1 MAIDRI
7 QRRGFV
13 RDIVSLASNN
23 LDRFLH
29 KSLVSASIISIKS
42 ADIFAY
48 SEWPPSRNFASFKY
62 QYSSFAFKEYELY
75 IFFKCSVC
83 YDKLIMFINPIRWVF
98 GILF

>member
-1 MAIDRI
+1 MIQQLDGNGLPQTAYRLIWTKLPKEDVRRGSLTRQLRKGQIVEVSHMAIDRI

-42 ADIFAY
+42 AGIFAY
-48 SEWPPSRNFASFKY
+48 SE
-62 QYSSFAFKEYELY
+62 
-75 IFFKCSVC
+75 
-83 YDKLIMFINPIRWVF
+83 
-98 GILF
+98 

>member
-42 ADIFAY
+42 AGIFAY
-48 SEWPPSRNFASFKY
+48 SE
-62 QYSSFAFKEYELY
+62 
-75 IFFKCSVC
+75 
-83 YDKLIMFINPIRWVF
+83 
-98 GILF
+98 